1 METLK
6 IHVYSDGGHGW
17 ARVKRPLLTTLGI
30 ANKITYFSYQRGDW
44 VYLEED
50 CDATRLVE
58 AMKAHGIEPVFI
70 EHYSHGV
77 SKIRSYDRYYK
88 GELK

>member
-1 METLK
+1 MATLK

-30 ANKITYFSYQRGDW
+30 ADKITNFSYQRGDW

-50 CDATRLVE
+50 CDATTLVN
-58 AMKAHGIEPVFI
+58 ALQNAGVMYKFI

-77 SKIRSYDRYYK
+77 SKIRSYDRYY
-88 GELK
+88 